1 MVSSKELALE
11 NAVLGKLA
19 NGFDPSERANYRKL
33 GLKAWLNDQL
43 NPKKPENEFVRLAM
57 ANFLASNLSLA
68 QTAKTFPY
76 SAKNSLVTD
85 ELVQTTVLRRLYSSR
100 QTFETLVEFFSDLIP
115 VSSTVYSISR
125 IQYDRDVIRAHALG
139 NYPDMLL
146 ASSRAPGML
155 YYLNGATNTRS
166 HPNEN
171 YGREILELFT
181 VSTKFPY
188 TQDDVVTAAKV
199 FSGIGWS
206 RTTMSLT
213 VDPKKHYRGPVSLLG
228 WSNANPG
235 TTPAEILATSESM
248 IRHLA
253 LLPATAHAFSYR
265 LARRYVSDTPSEELV
280 ASMAKV
286 YLKTKGHIPSVV
298 KTMAFSSE
306 FAASGGA
313 KLKRPSEYLVS
324 TVRALGLRLSGPIQS
339 GDPTAATY
347 FAGSPLKSVQQQLSI
362 QGHEPFKWPFP
373 NGYPDVADAWTT
385 MTGQIQRWNLSST
398 LAQGLKGSGFSTVD
412 YHSMLP
418 PTATTPETITTALA
432 TRIFGAPL
440 EPDDHKA
447 VVALVS
453 KANVSQSGSDNI
465 SVWAST
471 ATSLFFARP
480 EWNLR

>member
-1 MVSSKELALE
+1 MGNSKDLALE

-19 NGFDPSERANYRKL
+19 NGFDPSERANYRRM
-33 GLKAWLNDQL
+33 GFKAWLGDQL
-43 NPKKPENEFVRLAM
+43 NPKKPENSFVQTSL
-57 ANFLASNLSLA
+57 ANFVATNLSLA
-68 QTAKTFPY
+68 KTAKTFPY

-188 TQDDVVTAAKV
+188 TQADVVSAARV

-206 RTTMSLT
+206 RTTMSLD
-213 VDPKKHYRGPVSLLG
+213 VQPNKHYQGPISLLG
-228 WSNANPG
+228 WTNPNPG
-235 TTPAEILATSESM
+235 DTPAQILATSESLV
-248 IRHLA
+248 RHLA
-253 LLPATAHAFSYR
+253 LLPATARAFSHR
-265 LARRYVSDTPSEELV
+265 LARRFVSDTPSDALIE
-280 ASMAKV
+280 SMAET

-298 KTMAFSSE
+298 KTMAFSKE
-306 FAASGGA
+306 FAESGGA

-324 TVRALGLRLSGPIQS
+324 TVRALGLRLSGPIQP
-339 GDPTAATY
+339 GDLTASSY
-347 FAGSPLKSVQQQLSI
+347 FDGSPLKAIQRQLAT

-373 NGYPDVADAWTT
+373 NGYPDVQDAWTT
-385 MTGQIQRWNLSST
+385 MTGQVQRWNLSAT
-398 LAQGLKGSGFSTVD
+398 LAQGLRGSGFSTVD

-418 PTATTPETITTALA
+418 ANANMPDAITTALA

-440 EPDDHKA
+440 AAEDHKSI
-447 VVALVS
+447 VDLVS
-453 KANVSQSGSDNI
+453 KARVPAGSDNV
-465 SVWAST
+465 STWAAA